1 MRGPATISAVS
12 AGIGP
17 LEGET
22 IVRVAVVLATYN
34 QEQWL
39 EKALWGY
46 AAQTRKNFDVI
57 VADDGSTPPTA
68 DVIARVRRESGLRV
82 SHVWHEHR
90 GFGKWEIV
98 NRAIASSDADYL
110 IFSDGDCIP
119 RNDFIER
126 HVQLAEP
133 GRFLAGGYLKL
144 PMKVSARI
152 TIDDIRTGKVAD
164 LGYLWRAGYRP
175 GHRAL
180 RLLRPMPIATLL
192 DMVTPTPSSWRG
204 NNSSAWRDALIA
216 VNGFDN
222 DMGYGSGDRAIGER
236 LINLGHRSKR
246 VRFRTA
252 VLHLHHER
260 PWRDDSVVA
269 RNEELIATRVWR
281 DKEVRA
287 RIGIA
292 ELEPLDRSSP
302 YKTDATA

>member
-1 MRGPATISAVS
+1 VRPPTSQ
-12 AGIGP
+12 
-17 LEGET
+17 GET

-34 QEQWL
+34 QELWL

-46 AAQTRKNFDVI
+46 AAQTHRDFDII
-57 VADDGSTPPTA
+57 VADDGSGPATA
-68 DVIARVRRESGLRV
+68 EVIARLRRDAKLRI

-98 NRAIASSDADYL
+98 NRAIASSDADYM

-119 RNDFIER
+119 RDDFIQR
-126 HVQLAEP
+126 HIELAEP

-144 PMKVSARI
+144 PMGVSERI
-152 TIDDIRTGKVAD
+152 TVDDIRGGRVAD
-164 LGYLWRAGYRP
+164 LGFLWRAGYRP

-180 RLLRPMPIATLL
+180 RLLRSMPIATLL
-192 DMVTPTPSSWRG
+192 DAVTPTPSSWRG
-204 NNSSAWRDALIA
+204 NNSSVWRDGLIA

-236 LINLGHRSKR
+236 LINLGYRSKR
-246 VRFRTA
+246 IRFRTA

-260 PWRDDSVVA
+260 PWRNNTEVA

-287 RIGIA
+287 RVGIA
-292 ELEPLDRSSP
+292 ELEPLDHASP
-302 YKTDATA
+302 YKSDSTE